1 LVSCTVGSE
10 RRTLVFRFTDP
21 TSLVGFQLRMRG
33 RTPGIRYE
41 VVPGRVDTLVG
52 VVTATSE

>member
-1 LVSCTVGSE
+1 
-10 RRTLVFRFTDP
+10 
-21 TSLVGFQLRMRG
+21 VGFQLRMRG